1 MKLCVNCRHYVPGLD
16 KGTDR
21 CNHLD
26 TVRIEPVRGTMV
38 MGFCDLNRSITGV
51 CGYEGKLFTDKNNTE
66 PGESEHV

>member
-1 MKLCVNCRHYVPGLD
+1 MKLCVNCRHYIPGLD
-16 KGTDR
+16 KMSDR

-26 TVRIEPVRGTMV
+26 TVRHEPVRGTMLL
-38 MGFCDLNRSITGV
+38 GYCDFNRGLAGP